1 MVNKQLS
8 EKEALIK
15 LTALCSRAEHCSGE
29 MLDKMR
35 KWEIPEN
42 VQARIMA
49 YLTENKYI
57 DDTRFCHAFILDKI
71 RYNKWGRRKVEQALW
86 QKHVP
91 NDIYTPILNDIDDEE
106 YLRVLR
112 PLLKS
117 KRKSTKAA
125 SEYELN
131 TKLFRFAMSRGFTVD
146 IIRQCLDTDDDPEDI

>member
-1 MVNKQLS
+1 MVKKQLS

-15 LTALCSRAEHCSGE
+15 LTTLCSRAEHCSGE

-35 KWEIPEN
+35 KWEMPED

-91 NDIYTPILNDIDDEE
+91 SDIYTPILNDIDEEE

-125 SEYELN
+125 NEYELN

-146 IIRQCLDTDDDPEDI
+146 IIRQCIDTDDCPEDL